1 MCPSSCSPLD
11 VAQTLMRAPC
21 RILGDFALS
30 VLPETGP
37 DSTCLDVLNYFQQG
51 RSHILLVSKV
61 SSPTPPAAI
70 VSPLIALYSR

>member
-1 MCPSSCSPLD
+1 MRDEVTLTLCPLFNPL
-11 VAQTLMRAPC
+11 TPRFLRL
-21 RILGDFALS
+21 IGDFTLS

-61 SSPTPPAAI
+61 RRSSFVQTE
-70 VSPLIALYSR
+70 STQDLSLC